1 MSQIEV
7 LPLSS
12 QDRAWVRQFI
22 TEHWGADF
30 VVARGLIHYPHEL
43 PGFVAIQ
50 EEGGIGLIT
59 YHMTDAGCEIV
70 TLNSLRPATG
80 VGTALLEA
88 VKGVTLYAHC
98 QRVWLVTT
106 NDNLNA
112 LRFYQKRGFEL
123 LAVHRNAL
131 ERSRQ
136 LKPVIPLVGYD
147 GIPRRDEIE
156 LEMILERSV

>member
-7 LPLSS
+7 LPLLS

-30 VVARGLIHYPHEL
+30 VVARGLVHYPHEL
-43 PGFVAIQ
+43 SGFVAIQ
-50 EEGGIGLIT
+50 DEGGIGLIT
-59 YHMTDAGCEIV
+59 YHITDAGCEIV
-70 TLNSLRPATG
+70 TLNSTRPAIG
-80 VGTALLEA
+80 MGTSLLEA
-88 VKGVTLYAHC
+88 VNAVARQADC
-98 QRVWLVTT
+98 RRVWVVTT

-123 LAVHRNAL
+123 VAFHRNAL

-147 GIPRRDEIE
+147 GIPMRDEIE